1 MDLLYRW
8 LGFYVKDWKKM
19 VAFLR
24 DTLELK
30 LQSEDNDSTL
40 FVTANGFQIEIF
52 DATQQPNAEQLL
64 ASQNH
69 LMIGFNVSD
78 LDATVATLK
87 DRGVNFDMEVQ
98 TRAWGKFVYFSDP
111 ELNQWQL
118 FQYNRKKDKEAVPAE
133 SKSGESK

>member
-52 DATQQPNAEQLL
+52 DAAQQPNAEQLL

-118 FQYNRKKDKEAVPAE
+118 FQYNRKKEKETAAE
-133 SKSGESK
+133 SKSS

>member
-52 DATQQPNAEQLL
+52 DAAQQPNAEQLL

-98 TRAWGKFVYFSDP
+98 TRGWGKFVYFSDP

-118 FQYNRKKDKEAVPAE
+118 FQYNRKKEKETAAE
-133 SKSGESK
+133 SKSSESK